1 MARDAKAVTKNMQ
14 QKFSRNVGETEQD
27 ILRHLLDAVVFA
39 HCTNWLVKLTPGAN
53 VIKLFT
59 VVIYESS

>member
-39 HCTNWLVKLTPGAN
+39 HCTN
-53 VIKLFT
+53 
-59 VVIYESS
+59 